1 MKTKSDKINA
11 CEIAA
16 VPVDLKTFGDVVNN
30 AVVVKDVYDK
40 LAKKVNVIDT
50 NKLLT
55 KQILMLRSKILKKK
69 CRVKNLATTAALS
82 VTENKMPI
90 VLVI

>member
-50 NKLLT
+50 NKL
-55 KQILMLRSKILKKK
+55 
-69 CRVKNLATTAALS
+69 
-82 VTENKMPI
+82 
-90 VLVI
+90 